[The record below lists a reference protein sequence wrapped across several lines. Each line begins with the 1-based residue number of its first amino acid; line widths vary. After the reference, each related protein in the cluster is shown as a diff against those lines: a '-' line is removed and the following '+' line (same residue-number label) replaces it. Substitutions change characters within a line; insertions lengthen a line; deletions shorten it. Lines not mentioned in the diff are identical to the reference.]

1 MAIAR
6 LQTILIIDPN
16 EDEFFFDDAS
26 IPRVLDRHTDWIV
39 LADKEQRFT
48 FEWDDDLDMNNTAC
62 SFEMAKFELE
72 QIAERKEE

>member
-6 LQTILIIDPN
+6 LQTVLIIDPN
-16 EDEFFFDDAS
+16 EDCFYDDVS

-39 LADKEQRFT
+39 LADEEQRFT

-62 SFEMAKFELE
+62 SFAMAKFELE
-72 QIAERKEE
+72 QVAERKEE